1 MNAYYINSH
10 WFQYLFYSNSDLLVY
25 IIHLPKTV
33 LATFIRKLCTTP
45 VVKQIDGEIGGFEN
59 NII

>member
-1 MNAYYINSH
+1 MPITSTSIGFNIY
-10 WFQYLFYSNSDLLVY
+10 FYSNSDLY

>member
-1 MNAYYINSH
+1 MPITSTSIGFNI
-10 WFQYLFYSNSDLLVY
+10 YLYSNSDLY

-33 LATFIRKLCTTP
+33 LATFIRKPCTTP
-45 VVKQIDGEIGGFEN
+45 VVKQIDGEIGRFEN

>member
-1 MNAYYINSH
+1 MFITSTAFGFNIY
-10 WFQYLFYSNSDLLVY
+10 FYSNSDLY
-25 IIHLPKTV
+25 IINLPKIA

>member
-1 MNAYYINSH
+1 MLITSTAIGFNIY
-10 WFQYLFYSNSDLLVY
+10 FYSNSDLN
-25 IIHLPKTV
+25 IIHLPKTA

-45 VVKQIDGEIGGFEN
+45 VVKQIDEEIGGFEN

>member
-1 MNAYYINSH
+1 MLITSTAIGFNIY
-10 WFQYLFYSNSDLLVY
+10 FYSNSDLY